1 MALIPNPAWIVRKR
15 RMKDWAYAHKVP
27 IPSGLRMT
35 PYCGSACRTLIRR
48 IQIKADL
55 PLADGK
61 WREDVRALVTPKHT
75 ARYKAKQFALSQNGV
90 TESPAGSNSGPKV
103 REYQAA
109 TTLGGTGWPW
119 CAALVA
125 WSWYKATGKKWTG
138 WNTAY
143 VPDYVA
149 TAKMR
154 RHGLS
159 IVAYANVIPGDLVC
173 FDWQG
178 DGECDHIGIV
188 TRKIDSTNFVSIE
201 GNTSYGD
208 NSNGGQVMIRTRNIN
223 SVGYFIRVAD

>member
-1 MALIPNPAWIVRKR
+1 MALNPAWIVRKK
-15 RMKDWAYAHKVP
+15 RMKEWANAHGVAV
-27 IPSGLRMT
+27 PSGLRMT
-35 PYCGSACRTLIRR
+35 PYCGSACRALIRR

-55 PLADGK
+55 PLKDGK
-61 WREDVRALVTPKHT
+61 WRDDIRRLVTPKET
-75 ARYKAKQFALSQNGV
+75 ARHRAMKYAISQNGV
-90 TESPAGSNSGPKV
+90 RETPYGSNSGPKV

-125 WSWYKATGKKWTG
+125 WSWYKATGKKWSG

-149 TAKMR
+149 TAKSGKY
-154 RHGLS
+154 GLS
-159 IVAYANVIPGDLVC
+159 IVSSERVIPGDLVC

-188 TRKIDSTNFVSIE
+188 TSPVRSGTFTSIE
-201 GNTSYGD
+201 GNTSFGND
-208 NSNGGQVMIRTRNIN
+208 SNGGQVMVRTRNVN
-223 SVGYFIRVAD
+223 SVGAFIRVN